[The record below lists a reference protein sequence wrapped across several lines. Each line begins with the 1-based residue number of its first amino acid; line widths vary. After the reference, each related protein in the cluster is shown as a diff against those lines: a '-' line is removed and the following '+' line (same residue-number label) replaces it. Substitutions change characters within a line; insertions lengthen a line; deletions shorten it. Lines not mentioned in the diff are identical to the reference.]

1 LAGTA
6 RTAKDLAIAANL
18 ETLRFNEGTMLA
30 GLQASLL
37 G

>member
-6 RTAKDLAIAANL
+6 RIAKDLAIAENL
-18 ETLRFNEGTMLA
+18 EALRFNQGTKLA

-37 G
+37 W